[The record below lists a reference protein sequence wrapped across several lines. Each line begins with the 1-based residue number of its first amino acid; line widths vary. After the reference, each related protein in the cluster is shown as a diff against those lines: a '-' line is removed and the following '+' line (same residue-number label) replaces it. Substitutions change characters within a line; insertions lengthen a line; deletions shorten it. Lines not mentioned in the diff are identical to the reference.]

1 MTFEQ
6 LSLFDTPDERQEKQQ
21 ADIIDRIG
29 DWCLV
34 YLVTKA
40 GGNKGNLFILHQD
53 DAVKFCSDNC
63 SHGTARG
70 GKWMF
75 QWTSM
80 RHFVTNDAAAKEWCD
95 VRGDLPGFKFLY
107 DTGKQDR
114 DFERLGI
121 HKPSI
126 KEMGDFLRSIGYCF
140 EYSGGARTEQ
150 VIDEIKSKGARA

>member
-34 YLVTKA
+34 YLVTKS

-75 QWTSM
+75 QWTSIESE
-80 RHFVTNDAAAKEWCD
+80 RKE
-95 VRGDLPGFKFLY
+95 
-107 DTGKQDR
+107 
-114 DFERLGI
+114 
-121 HKPSI
+121 
-126 KEMGDFLRSIGYCF
+126 
-140 EYSGGARTEQ
+140 
-150 VIDEIKSKGARA
+150 